1 MKGNTHMKKNVIS
14 ISVICI
20 LIILI
25 IISGIAYA
33 RYVTTLHGQSKV
45 DIAKQNFNYKILD
58 NTQTKEVENFAI
70 TRNDDNKDVD
80 SNTIAPRNQW

>member
-1 MKGNTHMKKNVIS
+1 MKKNVISISVIS

-45 DIAKQNFNYKILD
+45 DIAKWNFNYKILD

-80 SNTIAPRNQW
+80 SNTIAPRN

>member
-1 MKGNTHMKKNVIS
+1 MKKNVIS

-33 RYVTTLHGQSKV
+33 RYVTTLHVQSKV
-45 DIAKQNFNYKILD
+45 DIAKWNFNYKILD

-80 SNTIAPRNQW
+80 SNTIAPRN

>member
-1 MKGNTHMKKNVIS
+1 MKKNVIS

-33 RYVTTLHGQSKV
+33 RYVATLHGQSKI
-45 DIAKQNFNYKILD
+45 DIAKWNFNYKILD

-80 SNTIAPRNQW
+80 SNTIAPRN